1 MAVPSGGPCR
11 SEVPTLVQRKKSI
24 VFVAVPQAGWW
35 GTTRFDPASALA
47 LNPVVPRPTEGLL
60 SLPPLAEDTL
70 TRSRA
75 GYEGREFTES
85 LASPLTLV
93 IQSIPAGK
101 SRDIKS
107 R

>member
-1 MAVPSGGPCR
+1 MRHPHWFRG
-11 SEVPTLVQRKKSI
+11 RKASCLWLFPK
-24 VFVAVPQAGWW
+24 QDAG

-47 LNPVVPRPTEGLL
+47 LNPVSPRPAEGLL
-60 SLPPLAEDTL
+60 SLPLAEDTL